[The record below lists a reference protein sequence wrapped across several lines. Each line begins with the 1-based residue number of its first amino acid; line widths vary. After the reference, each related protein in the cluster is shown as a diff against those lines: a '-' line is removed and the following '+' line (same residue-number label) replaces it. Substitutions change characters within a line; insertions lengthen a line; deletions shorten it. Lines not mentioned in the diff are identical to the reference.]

1 MLGNITSIL
10 LRKETKMG
18 MVCTKIQKAL
28 YFCQTLETFDDS
40 VIQKDYPLLASNSDF
55 EEIQSPEEETMR

>member
-1 MLGNITSIL
+1 
-10 LRKETKMG
+10 MG

-40 VIQKDYPLLASNSDF
+40 EIQKDYPLLSSNSDF